1 MNLIV
6 RYGSAKQVSDN
17 SLLSIL
23 EFLEKGT
30 GIEVY
35 TSILAQN
42 QILLDYEPKMQDWGV
57 LPLSPLGW
65 IISDMRLEYSSWII
79 EHVN

>member
-1 MNLIV
+1 MLNGNRVYLV
-6 RYGSAKQVSDN
+6 TETDNEFDRSAKQVSDN

-30 GIEVY
+30 GIEVH

-42 QILLDYEPKMQDWGV
+42 QIRLDYEPKMQD
-57 LPLSPLGW
+57 
-65 IISDMRLEYSSWII
+65 
-79 EHVN
+79 

>member
-1 MNLIV
+1 MNLIL
-6 RYGSAKQVSDN
+6 RYGSAKHVSDN
-17 SLLSIL
+17 SLFSIL

-42 QILLDYEPKMQDWGV
+42 QILLDYEPKMQD
-57 LPLSPLGW
+57 
-65 IISDMRLEYSSWII
+65 
-79 EHVN
+79 